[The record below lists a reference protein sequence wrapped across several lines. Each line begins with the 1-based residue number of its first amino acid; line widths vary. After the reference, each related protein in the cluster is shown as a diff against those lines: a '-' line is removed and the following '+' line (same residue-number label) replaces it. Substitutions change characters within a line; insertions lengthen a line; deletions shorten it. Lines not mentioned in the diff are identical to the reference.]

1 MAKNRYTLEERVQ
14 VVKEHLEN
22 GKSFSEIANS
32 YNLSTQ
38 LVRTWVKKYR
48 EMGLAGLED
57 RRGSVR
63 QSKYPGRRM
72 SGAAQDLPQCHIEF
86 LRQKDCSLCH
96 WGR

>member
-38 LVRTWVKKYR
+38 LVRTWVKKYW

-57 RRGSVR
+57 RRGKRTAEQIPRTPHVRCCTRFTSVP
-63 QSKYPGRRM
+63 Y
-72 SGAAQDLPQCHIEF
+72 
-86 LRQKDCSLCH
+86 
-96 WGR
+96 